1 MEVNN
6 NILDTMKLW
15 STSSDGMPPVRLP
28 SSKDLARDSATIHK
42 SKAVKKFPETARRM
56 PTAYGTALNMGDH
69 ATTHWRR
76 QTYTGE
82 TAVKGDHRN
91 YVHVVCSPMDSA
103 WAIIRFEF
111 DLVCQP
117 ASHWH
122 VLHIHT
128 YTFPSS
134 LCHSLK
140 RLYSRSACI
149 ARTLKL
155 RTQQLIDI

>member
-1 MEVNN
+1 MQRVVHKFVNWPQAAAMEVNN

-28 SSKDLARDSATIHK
+28 TCKDLARNSAPNHK
-42 SKAVKKFPETARRM
+42 SKAVKKFPETARRI
-56 PTAYGTALNMGDH
+56 PTAYGTALHMGDH
-69 ATTHWRR
+69 ATAQWRR

-111 DLVCQP
+111 DLV
-117 ASHWH
+117 
-122 VLHIHT
+122 T
-128 YTFPSS
+128 S
-134 LCHSLK
+134 LPL
-140 RLYSRSACI
+140 ACI
-149 ARTLKL
+149 THSYLHVPILSLPLLEAPL
-155 RTQQLIDI
+155 